1 MQPEVFKVIFE
12 IIFLGFFGIIFVSA
26 FVKVVMQYQ
35 RGVLFTLGKFS
46 RIMEP
51 GVNVIVPVIQ
61 SWRRLDTRIRT
72 LDIPA
77 QEVMT
82 KDNVPVKINAVI
94 YYRVIDPEKAVLNIE
109 DYHYAVSRYGQTSLR
124 DVAGEV
130 ELDDLLSKRDS
141 IANKLRDIVDKGTDP
156 WGIDVTEI
164 KLQDIEIAQELK
176 RTIMKQAETEREKR
190 SLIIKAEG
198 EVIASDNMAKAAEK
212 LASSPGG
219 LHLRTLQTL
228 NDLSSDQSNTVV
240 FVTPIELL
248 DAISGFTKKKTKM

>member
-1 MQPEVFKVIFE
+1 MIFE
-12 IIFLGFFGIIFVSA
+12 LIGVLFLGIIFISA
-26 FVKVVMQYQ
+26 FVKVVMEYQ
-35 RGVLFTLGKFS
+35 RGVLFTLGRYTKT
-46 RIMEP
+46 MGP
-51 GVNVIVPVIQ
+51 GVNIIIPIIQ
-61 SWRRLDTRIRT
+61 SWRRVDVRIRT

-94 YYRVIDPEKAVLNIE
+94 YYRVLDPEKAVLNIE
-109 DYHYAVSRYGQTSLR
+109 NYDYAVSRYGQTSLR

-130 ELDDLLSKRDS
+130 ELDDLLSKRDR
-141 IANKLRDIVDKGTDP
+141 IATQLRDIVDNGTDP

-164 KLQDIEIAQELK
+164 KLQDIEIDKDLK

-198 EVIASDNMAKAAEK
+198 ELIASTNMAKAATH
-212 LASSPGG
+212 LAKSQGG

-248 DAISGFTKKKTKM
+248 DAIKKVAGGKSTKM

>member
-1 MQPEVFKVIFE
+1 MIFE
-12 IIFLGFFGIIFVSA
+12 IIFLGFFGIIFISA

-51 GVNVIVPVIQ
+51 GVNVIIPVLQ

-72 LDIPA
+72 LDIPS

-94 YYRVIDPEKAVLNIE
+94 YYRVLDPEKAVLNIE

-130 ELDDLLSKRDS
+130 ELDDLLSKRDQ
-141 IANKLRDIVDKGTDP
+141 IATRLRDIVDKGTDP

-190 SLIIKAEG
+190 ALIIKAEG
-198 EVIASDNMAKAAEK
+198 EVIASENMSKAAQT
-212 LASSPGG
+212 LAKSPGG

-240 FVTPIELL
+240 FVTPVEIL
-248 DAISGFTKKKTKM
+248 DAIQSFGKKKTRM